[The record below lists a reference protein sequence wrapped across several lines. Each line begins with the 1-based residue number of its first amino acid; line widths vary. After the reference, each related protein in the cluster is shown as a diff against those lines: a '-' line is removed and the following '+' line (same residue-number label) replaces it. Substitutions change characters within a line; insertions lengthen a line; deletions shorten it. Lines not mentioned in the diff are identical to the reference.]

1 MGLPRPLVGDL
12 CLELSRRGNEHSRV
26 HCHDT
31 WHRFLARDRLRTD
44 GPHVLQQPSWV
55 RRTTR
60 LPLKPISA
68 CRYAAKDRW
77 TSGALVHQVCQCR
90 GAFDRT
96 VVLVA
101 IGEDDKATDAV
112 AKSANAA
119 DAVFEVVGHIPAATL
134 ANWSMT
140 EGEVRLVLPGE
151 PISG

>member
-1 MGLPRPLVGDL
+1 
-12 CLELSRRGNEHSRV
+12 
-26 HCHDT
+26 
-31 WHRFLARDRLRTD
+31 
-44 GPHVLQQPSWV
+44 
-55 RRTTR
+55 
-60 LPLKPISA
+60 
-68 CRYAAKDRW
+68 
-77 TSGALVHQVCQCR
+77 
-90 GAFDRT
+90 